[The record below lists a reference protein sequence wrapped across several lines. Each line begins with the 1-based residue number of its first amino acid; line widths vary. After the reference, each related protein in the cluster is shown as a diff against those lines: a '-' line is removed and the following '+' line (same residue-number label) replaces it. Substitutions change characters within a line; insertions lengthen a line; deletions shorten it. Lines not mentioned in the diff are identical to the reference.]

1 MEVIIHGRGG
11 GCTYDLMSSVPHFL
25 ASLGLKPVANIEELI
40 VKMLNGRVSMVGVIG
55 RRVERPTEW

>member
-1 MEVIIHGRGG
+1 MEVIIHGHSG
-11 GCTYDLMSSVPHFL
+11 GCTYDLMSSGSHFL

-40 VKMLNGRVSMVGVIG
+40 VKMLDGRVGMVGVIG

>member
-1 MEVIIHGRGG
+1 MEVIFRYLGG

-25 ASLGLKPVANIEELI
+25 ASLGFKPVANIEELI
-40 VKMLNGRVSMVGVIG
+40 VKMLDGRVGMVGVIG